1 MNLKNINK
9 IIMMIILV
17 ILIIA
22 MNSVFYSSNAA
33 ALGFLGFNNAPRK
46 YLTVDK
52 EKLAD
57 ITIRMEDNNKI
68 SYVQLYTVNSKGE
81 KKKIDFSSAN
91 TENSKNCIY
100 TLSHDKLLK
109 GKEKQFYVVV
119 KDKTGNTQKSYFQ
132 IRVKSK
138 KVKGKTVKYYAVND
152 SPRVINPTAGGNKM
166 SLGIKDNGGTK
177 YAKIQDA
184 NNENKE
190 VYKFTDLA
198 AYEQKVE
205 IDLTK
210 FKKVDDIYRFR
221 VITEDYSGQKAVRT
235 MHFKVDPNA
244 EELKPLTDPNTNN
257 KQNETIKILFVGN
270 SKTYVNNIPKKFK
283 GLAKAG
289 GYNVSITTATK
300 GGRTLKWLAKN
311 KKSIITKKAYDYVIM
326 QEQSDTY
333 AKKYSTFLSGAKA
346 VKRLVK
352 AKNPEVNLIVRQT
365 WVYRSSNSKK
375 RQKAYENAQKV
386 ASNIGASLVYDGKA
400 FDKCRSTYSS
410 INLYKD
416 GTHQSVAGA
425 YLSACCIYK
434 KIFSQSPVGLS
445 YRAGLSASSAKRLQQ
460 ISDKVQ

>member
-9 IIMMIILV
+9 IIMMIVLV

-22 MNSVFYSSNAA
+22 MNSVFYSSNAV

-109 GKEKQFYVVV
+109 GKENQFYVVV

-244 EELKPLTDPNTNN
+244 EELKITPKKDNIKGKNVTSFVAALERMSQKVQADYKAGRYWKYTNGRRSINKLPLKKTFQSSLNSKVLTTNCSSYIAWGLHECGILTADQKFYGMMSTGAIKWCNNN
-257 KQNETIKILFVGN
+257 KTRVR
-270 SKTYVNNIPKKFK
+270 STV
-283 GLAKAG
+283 
-289 GYNVSITTATK
+289 
-300 GGRTLKWLAKN
+300 
-311 KKSIITKKAYDYVIM
+311 
-326 QEQSDTY
+326 
-333 AKKYSTFLSGAKA
+333 KKYATVTRIGGAKRPKTLVREGKLKKGDILTYKGHVNA
-346 VKRLVK
+346 YAGNGKWYDAGRRRGQNGKGTMSNYTFTTWGPVKISYNHPVYYIIRL
-352 AKNPEVNLIVRQT
+352 
-365 WVYRSSNSKK
+365 
-375 RQKAYENAQKV
+375 
-386 ASNIGASLVYDGKA
+386 
-400 FDKCRSTYSS
+400 
-410 INLYKD
+410 KD
-416 GTHQSVAGA
+416 QS
-425 YLSACCIYK
+425 
-434 KIFSQSPVGLS
+434 
-445 YRAGLSASSAKRLQQ
+445 
-460 ISDKVQ
+460 